1 LLEVFLPPLAE
12 INSLILF
19 FFMRFL
25 LHMLNLH
32 IDIII
37 TKGKLLYSRLQ
48 VGYEKGANNNNK
60 KNAFSPT
67 FRNQSFSVYQHK
79 YTMRT

>member
-1 LLEVFLPPLAE
+1 
-12 INSLILF
+12 
-19 FFMRFL
+19 
-25 LHMLNLH
+25 MLNLH

-60 KNAFSPT
+60 KTHSLPHLET
-67 FRNQSFSVYQHK
+67 KVFRSTNTNTQ
-79 YTMRT
+79 